1 MAEQVYIFDTTLRDG
16 EQSPGAS
23 MTTDEKIRMALQLE
37 RLGVDVIE
45 AGFPIASPGEFE
57 SVQKIASSLKNVT
70 VAGLARANKADIDA
84 AWNAIKVAAHPRLH
98 IFIATSDIHLK
109 YKLKRTREQV
119 LEDAVGAVKHALQFT
134 GDVEFSAEDATRS
147 DIDYLCQIVKAVI
160 EAGASVVNL
169 PDTVGYSI
177 PAEIGALFRKIRE
190 NVPNI
195 DRVILSTHCHNDL
208 GMAVANSL
216 AAVRFGARQVEC
228 TVNGIGERAG
238 NASLEE
244 IVMAIRTRE
253 DQLPFHTN
261 ISSREIY
268 KTSKLLGTLTGLAI
282 PRNKP
287 IVGKNAFAHESG
299 VHQDGV
305 IKSAL
310 TYEIMTPDSVGVPQ
324 SSIVLGKHSGK
335 HGLRARC
342 EAIGFKL
349 GEDEL
354 KEVYNK
360 FIDLADKK
368 KEVTDEDLVA
378 IVEDV
383 LDLVEQVYQLE
394 YLQTTSGSN
403 TKATATV
410 QLKSNSNSVLDSNV
424 GDGPVDATYKTIERI
439 TGITGRLLEY
449 SINAVTIGK
458 DAMGEAFVKV
468 RFQDDTVAGH
478 GLSTDVIEASAKAYL
493 NALNKWLSLGK
504 RK

>member
-238 NASLEE
+238 NASL
-244 IVMAIRTRE
+244 
-253 DQLPFHTN
+253 
-261 ISSREIY
+261 
-268 KTSKLLGTLTGLAI
+268 
-282 PRNKP
+282 
-287 IVGKNAFAHESG
+287 
-299 VHQDGV
+299 
-305 IKSAL
+305 
-310 TYEIMTPDSVGVPQ
+310 
-324 SSIVLGKHSGK
+324 
-335 HGLRARC
+335 
-342 EAIGFKL
+342 
-349 GEDEL
+349 
-354 KEVYNK
+354 
-360 FIDLADKK
+360 
-368 KEVTDEDLVA
+368 
-378 IVEDV
+378 
-383 LDLVEQVYQLE
+383 
-394 YLQTTSGSN
+394 
-403 TKATATV
+403 
-410 QLKSNSNSVLDSNV
+410 
-424 GDGPVDATYKTIERI
+424 
-439 TGITGRLLEY
+439 
-449 SINAVTIGK
+449 
-458 DAMGEAFVKV
+458 
-468 RFQDDTVAGH
+468 
-478 GLSTDVIEASAKAYL
+478 
-493 NALNKWLSLGK
+493 
-504 RK
+504 